1 MRSSTPLSRISRS
14 VAVMPPS
21 VALVLVAG
29 ACWATAGVARMSALV
44 VPISQRRRE
53 LRVIAIATFSQLGR
67 VFSEK
72 KRRRRLAVALAKAAG
87 LVPAAGLEPARP
99 FRASGF

>member
-67 VFSEK
+67 VSP
-72 KRRRRLAVALAKAAG
+72 RRNGEAGSRLRDQDGG

-99 FRASGF
+99 LRASGF